1 MEKILVTGGNGQLGN
16 CLKKL
21 EEKYSDYEFLF
32 TSSSELDITNE
43 DSVKRSLKIFSHN
56 IVSTLPHIQLLTL
69 LKRKRKEKHMQLMPM
84 V

>member
-21 EEKYSDYEFLF
+21 EEQYSDYEFLF

-43 DSVKRSLKIFSHN
+43 GSVKKSSKIFSHN
-56 IVSTLPHIQLLTL
+56 IVSTLLHIQLLTL
-69 LKRKRKEKHMQLMPM
+69 PKLKKKKHMQLMPM